1 MLLLQRSHVITRS
14 SVKME
19 QRRGAALLAE
29 SSPSASRDSALLLCR
44 SLGKDRAW
52 LLAHPDVTLTEP
64 QLIHFNELLARRAKH
79 EPMQYILGEQEFY
92 GLSFLV
98 TPEVLIPRPE
108 TEHLVEAAL
117 ACLPLDQA
125 ARVADVG
132 TGSGAI
138 AVALADARPALQV
151 TALDLSPPAL
161 HIAKLNAERHGLSA
175 HIYFLESD
183 LLASVANQR
192 FDMIVANL
200 PYVAAEEVLEEQVR
214 RWEPAL
220 ALYAGPRGTEL
231 YERLIPQASRA
242 LLPGGWLLLE
252 IGHGQHEEI
261 QSLLAGWREIRF
273 IADLQGIPRVAIACR
288 QA

>member
-1 MLLLQRSHVITRS
+1 M
-14 SVKME
+14 
-19 QRRGAALLAE
+19 LAE

-52 LLAHPDVTLTEP
+52 LLAHPDVPLTEL
-64 QLIHFNELLARRAKH
+64 QVRHFDDLLIRRAKH

-92 GLSFLV
+92 GLSFAV
-98 TPEVLIPRPE
+98 TPDVLIPRPE

-117 ACLPLDQA
+117 ARLPLEHA
-125 ARVADVG
+125 AHVADVG

-138 AVALADARPALQV
+138 AVALAKARPALQV
-151 TALDLSPPAL
+151 TALDLSPSAL
-161 HIAKLNAERHGLSA
+161 RTAQSNAERHQVSDRIL
-175 HIYFLESD
+175 FLESD
-183 LLASVANQR
+183 LLARVQEIR
-192 FDMIVANL
+192 FDMIVANP
-200 PYVAAEEVLEEQVR
+200 PYVAEGEVLEQQVR
-214 RWEPAL
+214 AWEPAL

-288 QA
+288 QASLLTHSAVG